1 MDEIDFARDR
11 RTNKDRRANARDD
24 QIAALVA
31 ALDHGA
37 VEVLFQPQFAAVGG
51 ALIGGEALARWSHAE
66 HTLIGVAT
74 LFEVAERGG
83 LAGRLSRHVADSA
96 LAAAAHWRGD
106 LRLSLNVT
114 AADLAE
120 AGFANTIAAAVAGAG
135 FPPERLTLEIT
146 EQVLVA
152 DLDRS
157 AARLRQL
164 ADLGVRIALD
174 DFGAGFCN
182 FGYLKRLPLHCLKL
196 DRSMIEGVDENPR
209 DLAVL
214 RGMISMAVA
223 LDLDVVAEGIE
234 REGQRA
240 TIEREGCIAWQGF
253 LGARP
258 MTAAA
263 FLKLTARKMKGP
275 E

>member
-1 MDEIDFARDR
+1 MDEIDLARDR
-11 RTNKDRRANARDD
+11 RTTRDRRANARDEESTAL
-24 QIAALVA
+24 IAAL
-31 ALDHGA
+31 DRGG

-51 ALIGGEALARWSHAE
+51 ALIGAEALARWHLPDL
-66 HTLIGVAT
+66 TVIGGAA
-74 LFEVAERGG
+74 LFEAAERAG
-83 LAGRLSRHVADSA
+83 LAGRLSRHVADAA
-96 LAAAAHWRGD
+96 LTAAARWQG
-106 LRLSLNVT
+106 LQLSLNVT

-120 AGFANTIAAAVAGAG
+120 TGFANTIAAAVAGAS

-157 AARLRQL
+157 AERLRQL

-182 FGYLKRLPLHCLKL
+182 FGYLKRLPLHYLKL
-196 DRSMIEGVDENPR
+196 DRSMVEGVDENPR

-214 RGMISMAVA
+214 RGIISMAVA
-223 LDLDVVAEGIE
+223 LELDVVAEGIE

-258 MTAAA
+258 MSAKD
-263 FLKLTARKMKGP
+263 FVSLTVA
-275 E
+275 

>member
-1 MDEIDFARDR
+1 MDDIDFARDR
-11 RTNKDRRANARDD
+11 RTPGDRRTKTWNSAAT
-24 QIAALVA
+24 ALVA
-31 ALDHGA
+31 ALDRGA
-37 VEVLFQPQFAAVGG
+37 VEVLFQPQFTAVGS
-51 ALIGGEALARWSHAE
+51 ALVGGEALARWIDAADSP
-66 HTLIGVAT
+66 IGGTA
-74 LFEVAERGG
+74 LFELAEKGG
-83 LAGRLSRHVADSA
+83 FAARLSRQVADAA
-96 LAAAAHWRGD
+96 LAAAARWRGE
-106 LRLSLNVT
+106 LQLSLNVT

-120 AGFANTIAAAVAGAG
+120 ANFANTIAAAMTGAD

-182 FGYLKRLPLHCLKL
+182 FGYLKRLPLHYLKL
-196 DRSMIEGVDENPR
+196 DRSMIEGVDDNPR

-214 RGMISMAVA
+214 RGIISMAVA
-223 LDLDVVAEGIE
+223 LELEVVAEGVE
-234 REGQRA
+234 RETQRA
-240 TIEREGCIAWQGF
+240 TIEREGCTAWQGF

-258 MTAAA
+258 
-263 FLKLTARKMKGP
+263 LTADEFVNLATGKPNR
-275 E
+275 

>member
-1 MDEIDFARDR
+1 MEETDFARDR
-11 RTNKDRRANARDD
+11 RTSKDRRANTRDAET
-24 QIAALVA
+24 AALVA
-31 ALDHGA
+31 ALDGGA
-37 VEVLFQPQFAAVGG
+37 VEMLFQPQYAAVGG
-51 ALIGGEALARWSHAE
+51 ALIGAEALARWHCADC
-66 HTLIGVAT
+66 TVIGGSA
-74 LFEVAERGG
+74 LFEAAERGG
-83 LAGRLSRHVADSA
+83 LAGRLSRHVAGAA
-96 LAAAAHWRGD
+96 LAAAARWRDD
-106 LRLSLNVT
+106 LQLSLNVT

-120 AGFANTIAAAVAGAG
+120 ANFANTIAAAVAEAD

-157 AARLRQL
+157 AERLRQL
-164 ADLGVRIALD
+164 ADLGMRIALD

-182 FGYLKRLPLHCLKL
+182 FGYLKRLPLHYLKL
-196 DRSMIEGVDENPR
+196 DRSMVEGVDESPR

-214 RGMISMAVA
+214 RGIISMAVA
-223 LDLDVVAEGIE
+223 LELDVVAEGVE

-258 MTAAA
+258 MSAKE
-263 FLKLTARKMKGP
+263 FVSLTVTQHSV
-275 E
+275 